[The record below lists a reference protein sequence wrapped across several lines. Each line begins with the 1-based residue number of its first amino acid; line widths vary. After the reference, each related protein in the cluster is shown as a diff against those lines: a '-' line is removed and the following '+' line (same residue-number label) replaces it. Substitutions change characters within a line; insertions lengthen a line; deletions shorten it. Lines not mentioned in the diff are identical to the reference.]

1 MIIVRNN
8 MKSNSVATRLRWLA
22 RLVLAAGLALVVA
35 APALA
40 DGSAPQVYVM
50 PTSGTVDQVMA
61 GYLHDGIARAASS
74 GFAAV
79 VIQIDT
85 PGGDL
90 TATDSIVETLLEA
103 PLPVIVWIGPGGSR
117 AASAGTYITLA
128 ANLAVMDPDARI
140 GAATP
145 IDSSG
150 ADLTGTEGAK
160 VLQDTEAQLRVISQT
175 RNRNYDWALTTVTNS
190 QSYTAQEALAAGG
203 IDGIADSIPDVL
215 AFANGRTTTVNGQP
229 VTLNL
234 AGATTQTLEMNPLQS
249 LLHVLTDP
257 NISFILFTL
266 GFYGLLFEL
275 AHPNL
280 LTGTVGGIS
289 IILGFIGSSS
299 LPLNLGGLLLMLLGV
314 LLFAI
319 DLHVTNHGLP
329 TVGGLVCFV
338 LGAGALYN
346 GPVVPGEPDVS
357 VALPL
362 IATMTVLTAGFM
374 ALIVFTAART
384 RNMVTA
390 PDLVGSGVPPAVG
403 EVRRPLAPLGSVY
416 AGGQEWT
423 ARTAD
428 EQSLDRGTQVRVVR
442 QEGLTLIVEPM
453 EGAPA

>member
-1 MIIVRNN
+1 
-8 MKSNSVATRLRWLA
+8 MKSTSVATRLRWLV
-22 RLVLAAGLALVVA
+22 RLAIAAGLALLVA
-35 APALA
+35 APAFA
-40 DGSAPQVYVM
+40 DGGAPQVYVM

-79 VIQIDT
+79 LIQIDT

-103 PLPVIVWIGPGGSR
+103 PLPVIVWVGPGGSR

-128 ANLAVMDPDARI
+128 ANLAIMDPDARI

-150 ADLTGTEGAK
+150 QDITGDLGQK
-160 VLQDTEAQLRVISQT
+160 ILQDTEAQLRVISQT
-175 RNRNYDWALTTVTNS
+175 RNRNYDWALTTVTDAK
-190 QSYTAQEALAAGG
+190 SYTAQEALAAGG
-203 IDGIADSIPDVL
+203 IDGIAASIPDAL
-215 AFANGRTTTVNGQP
+215 ALANGRTTTVNGQP

-234 AGATTQTLEMNPLQS
+234 TGAQTQTFALNPLQE
-249 LLHVLTDP
+249 LLHLLTDP

-346 GPVVPGEPDVS
+346 EPGIPGAPDFA
-357 VALPL
+357 VALPV
-362 IATMTVLTAGFM
+362 IATMAVITAGFM
-374 ALIVFTAART
+374 ALIVYTAART
-384 RNMVTA
+384 RNLKTA
-390 PDLVGSGVPPAVG
+390 PDLIGSGVLPATG

-416 AGGQEWT
+416 AGGEEWT
-423 ARTAD
+423 ARSAD
-428 EQSLDRGTQVRVVR
+428 ERPVDRGTPVRVLR
-442 QEGLTLIVEPM
+442 QEGLTLIVEPT

>member
-1 MIIVRNN
+1 
-8 MKSNSVATRLRWLA
+8 MKSTSVATRLRWLV
-22 RLVLAAGLALVVA
+22 RLAIAAGLALLVA
-35 APALA
+35 APAFA

-79 VIQIDT
+79 LIQIDT

-103 PLPVIVWIGPGGSR
+103 PLPVIVWVGPGGAR

-128 ANLAVMDPDARI
+128 ANFAIMDPDARI

-150 ADLTGTEGAK
+150 QDITGDLGQK
-160 VLQDTEAQLRVISQT
+160 ILQDTEAQLRIICQT
-175 RNRNYDWALTTVTNS
+175 RNRNYDWALTTVTDAK
-190 QSYTAQEALAAGG
+190 SYTAQEALAAGG
-203 IDGIADSIPDVL
+203 IDGIAASIPDVL
-215 AFANGRTTTVNGQP
+215 ALVNGRTTTVNGQP

-234 AGATTQTLEMNPLQS
+234 TGAQTQTFALNPLQE
-249 LLHVLTDP
+249 LLHLLTDP

-275 AHPNL
+275 AHTNL
-280 LTGTVGGIS
+280 LTGTVGGIC

-314 LLFAI
+314 ILFAI

-346 GPVVPGEPDVS
+346 EPGIPGAPDFS

-362 IATMTVLTAGFM
+362 IATMTVITAGFM
-374 ALIVFTAART
+374 ALIVYTAART
-384 RNMVTA
+384 RNLKTA
-390 PDLVGSGVPPAVG
+390 PDLVGSGVLPATG

-423 ARTAD
+423 ARSAD
-428 EQSLDRGTQVRVVR
+428 ERSVDRGTPVRVLR
-442 QEGLTLIVEPM
+442 QEGLTLIVEPT
-453 EGAPA
+453 EGTPA

>member
-1 MIIVRNN
+1 MIIVGSN
-8 MKSNSVATRLRWLA
+8 MKMNSVATRLRWLA
-22 RLVLAAGLALVVA
+22 RLGLAAGLALVVA

-40 DGSAPQVYVM
+40 DGGAPQVYVM

-79 VIQIDT
+79 LIQIDT

-103 PLPVIVWIGPGGSR
+103 PLPVIVWVGPGGSR

-160 VLQDTEAQLRVISQT
+160 VLQDTEAQLRVIAQT

-190 QSYTAQEALAAGG
+190 QSYTAQEALAQGG
-203 IDGIADSIPDVL
+203 IDGIAASIPDVL
-215 AFANGRTTTVNGQP
+215 AFANGRTTTVNGQQ

-234 AGATTQTLEMNPLQS
+234 AGAQAQTFALNPLQS
-249 LLHVLTDP
+249 LLHLLDDP
-257 NISFILFTL
+257 NIAFILFTL

-289 IILGFIGSSS
+289 IILAFIGFGS
-299 LPLNLGGLLLMLLGV
+299 LPLNLAGLLLMGLGII
-314 LLFAI
+314 LFGI
-319 DLHVTNHGLP
+319 DIHVTNHGLP
-329 TVGGLVCFV
+329 TIGGLICFV
-338 LGAGALYN
+338 LGAGALYTE
-346 GPVVPGEPDVS
+346 PGIPGAPDFT
-357 VALPL
+357 VALPV

-374 ALIVFTAART
+374 GLIVYTAART

-390 PDLVGSGVPPAVG
+390 PDLVGSGVLPPVG

-428 EQSLDRGTQVRVVR
+428 ERSLDRGTQVRVVR